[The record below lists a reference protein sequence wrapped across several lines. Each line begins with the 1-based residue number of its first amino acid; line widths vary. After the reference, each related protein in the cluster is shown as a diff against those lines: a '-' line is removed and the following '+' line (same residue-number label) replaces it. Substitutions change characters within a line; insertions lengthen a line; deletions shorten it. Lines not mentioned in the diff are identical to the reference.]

1 MFRKQLVNLL
11 PILSRNKQIIKCFKG
26 YKPIQLTEHRN
37 LFNKNRFAIFNLFK
51 STQKSPIDTYKE
63 EVTKIFKMIEQEQN
77 EEKQQQYIFH
87 LSNVLYQA
95 RVQELDEEQEEEQQQ
110 EKSVVVDEL
119 KNYIED
125 LVENSHK
132 LSENNQYIIKFILFE
147 ASFQMDKEDQP
158 SEYLDLFTSQDF
170 IENAFEKL
178 NSQYQVY
185 FVLQFPRYLK
195 ILKRDQD
202 AIRICEK
209 FLNDILVEDDIPSFS
224 LQKIY
229 TILINLYKEQN
240 LHTKAFQLIEKVI
253 YIIHQDKYEED
264 CGMVEF
270 NDVNNPLV
278 ELIQLIQYCYEY
290 QQYEQAKILLE
301 AILKLIDQSQTE
313 VFETLSYEVNLLKNL
328 DKHYKILLQINAS
341 TKDLQEEIESSIQE
355 KFIKSLEKFLY
366 FQDQYN
372 LTKTVKKKSQ
382 IINQLIDSN
391 LHKFSSD
398 SKHTILK
405 IVHKYDYFTN

>member
-1 MFRKQLVNLL
+1 
-11 PILSRNKQIIKCFKG
+11 
-26 YKPIQLTEHRN
+26 
-37 LFNKNRFAIFNLFK
+37 
-51 STQKSPIDTYKE
+51 
-63 EVTKIFKMIEQEQN
+63 MIEQEQN

-95 RVQELDEEQEEEQQQ
+95 KIQEVEEEQQ
-110 EKSVVVDEL
+110 ENSVIVDEL
-119 KNYIED
+119 KDYIEN

-147 ASFQMDKEDQP
+147 AIFQMDKEEQP
-158 SEYLDLFTSQDF
+158 SKYLDLFTSNDF
-170 IENAFEKL
+170 IENAFEQL

-195 ILKRDQD
+195 MLKRDQD
-202 AIRICEK
+202 AIKICEK
-209 FLNDILVEDDIPSFS
+209 FLNDILVEEDIPSFS

-229 TILINLYKEQN
+229 TILINLYREQN
-240 LHTKAFQLIEKVI
+240 MHAKAFQLIEKVI

-264 CGMVEF
+264 CGLVEF
-270 NDVNNPLV
+270 NHINNPLV
-278 ELIQLIQYCYEY
+278 ELLQLIQYCYEY
-290 QQYEQAKILLE
+290 QQYEQANNLLE

-341 TKDLQEEIESSIQE
+341 TKDQQEEIENSIQE

-372 LTKTVKKKSQ
+372 QTKTVKKKSQ
-382 IINQLIDSN
+382 HINSLIDSN

-398 SKHTILK
+398 SKHEILK